1 VALLE
6 DMLFVE
12 LEKVVDGWLWHSDM
26 IGNKPGLGLGCFG
39 GEYCWWWR
47 ILWMVG
53 YGMRRVGW
61 QILLVV
67 GSPLHSVVDFFE
79 CHLL

>member
-12 LEKVVDGWLWHSDM
+12 LEKIVDGWLWHSDM

-53 YGMRRVGW
+53 CGMRRVG
-61 QILLVV
+61 
-67 GSPLHSVVDFFE
+67 
-79 CHLL
+79 